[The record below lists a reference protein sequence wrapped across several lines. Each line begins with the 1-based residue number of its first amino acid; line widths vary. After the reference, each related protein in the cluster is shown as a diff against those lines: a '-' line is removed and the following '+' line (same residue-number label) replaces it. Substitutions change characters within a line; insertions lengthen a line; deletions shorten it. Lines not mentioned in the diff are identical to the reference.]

1 MESLQKLKSRF
12 SEFRTIDKIRTMRQF
27 LSTYRNAIIAWAAI
41 IVLIEVGLY
50 FHIDNS
56 FIAVAAVLIGFL
68 GQAFAALIAWIGLVP
83 LVGPLVA
90 KVLSVPF
97 IWLLNGIGYLV
108 SIVAIKRGY
117 PKDVLNYRVLTITFL
132 VGITIGYVLGRV
144 I

>member
-1 MESLQKLKSRF
+1 MEFFQKL
-12 SEFRTIDKIRTMRQF
+12 RQF
-27 LSTYRNAIIAWAAI
+27 LSNYRNAIIAWVAI
-41 IVLIEVGLY
+41 VVLIEVGLY
-50 FHIDNS
+50 YHIDKN
-56 FIAVAAVLIGFL
+56 FIALAALLVGFL

-108 SIVAIKRGY
+108 SIIAIKRGY

-132 VGITIGYVLGRV
+132 VGITIGYVLGRL